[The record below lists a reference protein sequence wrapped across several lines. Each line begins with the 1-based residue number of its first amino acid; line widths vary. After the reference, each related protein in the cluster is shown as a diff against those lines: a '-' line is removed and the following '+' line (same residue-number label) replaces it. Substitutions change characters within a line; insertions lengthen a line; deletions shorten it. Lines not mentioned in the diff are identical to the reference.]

1 MIGVNLQGE
10 VGLKGLKQ
18 KDLDMSV
25 FAALA
30 TNVPSALS
38 TGLCLALSSAL
49 SMGRST
55 VRSTVL
61 SAALC
66 RGLCASLCFLL
77 PSLALAQPLAGRA
90 PEPVVVELFTSQG
103 CSSCP
108 PADAILKQLA
118 TRQDVLALALHVDY
132 WDYIGWKDI
141 FASPAFSRRQ
151 KGYAHT
157 AGRKMIYTP
166 QMIVMGHQAISGADA
181 MAISEAIQAHQTT
194 PRPVALD
201 VKRSGRRLTLSLVP
215 RIALPD
221 HPISI
226 QIARYAPLKSV
237 DIARGELAGHRI
249 AYANVV
255 EELQQI
261 EVWDGQQALSITVDF
276 EGAQPGAVLVQQGPF
291 GAMLAAAH
299 IAPD

>member
-1 MIGVNLQGE
+1 LIGVNLQGE
-10 VGLKGLKQ
+10 VGEKGLQQ
-18 KDLDMSV
+18 KDPDMRIL
-25 FAALA
+25 AALG
-30 TNVPSALS
+30 TVLSSTLSRGPSRCRSTGCSTGRS
-38 TGLCLALSSAL
+38 TGLCMLLS
-49 SMGRST
+49 T
-55 VRSTVL
+55 
-61 SAALC
+61 
-66 RGLCASLCFLL
+66 SLCFLL
-77 PSLALAQPLAGRA
+77 LPSQTLAQPLEEAAA

-118 TRQDVLALALHVDY
+118 KRRDVLALALHVDY

-141 FASPAFSRRQ
+141 FASPAYSRRQ
-151 KGYAHT
+151 KGYAHR

-166 QMIVMGHQAISGADA
+166 QMIVMGLQAVSGADA
-181 MAISEAIQAHQTT
+181 MGISEAISAHQTT

-221 HPISI
+221 QPVTI
-226 QIARYAPLKSV
+226 QIARYAPLRTV
-237 DIARGELAGHRI
+237 DIARGELAGHRM

-261 EVWDGQQALSITVDF
+261 EVWDGQQAISLTVDF
-276 EGAQPGAVLVQQGPF
+276 DGARPGAVLVQQGPF
-291 GAMLAAAH
+291 GAMLAAAY